1 MISKQWVFS
10 KTHLKIPFYQIRS
23 GIVSGFSKV
32 GFEENYGLNAL
43 KKLIKDSNHS
53 RTVEKTSSPR
63 LNVMDVWAP
72 YIVIF
77 GFLQIKF
84 FKICE
89 RIVFLMRRGLIKK
102 IVW

>member
-1 MISKQWVFS
+1 M
-10 KTHLKIPFYQIRS
+10 
-23 GIVSGFSKV
+23 
-32 GFEENYGLNAL
+32 GFEQNYGINSL

-53 RTVEKTSSPR
+53 RTFEKTSSPR

-77 GFLQIKF
+77 GFPQNKF

-89 RIVFLMRRGLIKK
+89 RIVFLMQGPNKEISLVTTNRAIRYISRGLP
-102 IVW
+102 